1 MRRLLRCLPLLPAL
15 LSAQAPAPSAAPSR
29 IARVI
34 VSPAQREVAAG
45 DTLRLTAEA
54 RDAAGAIVPGVQFR
68 FSATGGRFEGT
79 VDQTGLVTAGATG
92 TMPIAVAAILPGERP
107 VVERN
112 GTLIM
117 VDDDR
122 LPLQPG
128 ERIERRRVRFRTLGC
143 YPLTGAVESA
153 ATTLQDIVLELLQS
167 RQSERQGRVIDH
179 DAAAS
184 MEKKKREGY
193 F

>member
-1 MRRLLRCLPLLPAL
+1 MEPIVPGTMTPRYTFERSLPPPSPSRMRRLLRCLPLLPAL

-107 VVERN
+107 VVERLEVRMVPARGADRDRPRP
-112 GTLIM
+112 GT
-117 VDDDR
+117 
-122 LPLQPG
+122 
-128 ERIERRRVRFRTLGC
+128 
-143 YPLTGAVESA
+143 
-153 ATTLQDIVLELLQS
+153 S
-167 RQSERQGRVIDH
+167 RAGPAHPPHR
-179 DAAAS
+179 
-184 MEKKKREGY
+184 
-193 F
+193 